1 MSKHRD
7 AALAEIESAAHE
19 VAASLGLEV
28 VELAF
33 HSQGK
38 HSLLRIDIDRAGPAG
53 VGLHDCEALSRALD
67 ARLEGIELFDAPYEL
82 QVSSPGLDR
91 PIRSDDDL
99 RRNEGRLIRAEYRD
113 PSGKA
118 TEATGVLL
126 AVGQQGTIR
135 IDDAGA
141 IVEIPRD
148 CILLLKQ
155 SLMPK
160 GRPPQD
166 R

>member
-1 MSKHRD
+1 MSSRRD
-7 AALAEIESAAHE
+7 AALAEIEAAARE
-19 VAASLGLEV
+19 VAASLGLEI

-38 HSLLRIDIDRAGPAG
+38 HSLLRIDIDRQGPAG
-53 VGLHDCEALSRALD
+53 VGLQDCEALSRALD
-67 ARLEGIELFDAPYEL
+67 ARLEVIELFDAPYEL

-99 RRNEGRLIRAEYRD
+99 RRNEGRLVRAEYRD
-113 PSGKA
+113 PSGKPMETA
-118 TEATGVLL
+118 GVLL
-126 AVGQQGTIR
+126 AVGPRGAVR
-135 IDDAGA
+135 VDDGKTV
-141 IVEIPRD
+141 VEISRD
-148 CILLLKQ
+148 RILLLKQ

-160 GRPPQD
+160 GRRPQD